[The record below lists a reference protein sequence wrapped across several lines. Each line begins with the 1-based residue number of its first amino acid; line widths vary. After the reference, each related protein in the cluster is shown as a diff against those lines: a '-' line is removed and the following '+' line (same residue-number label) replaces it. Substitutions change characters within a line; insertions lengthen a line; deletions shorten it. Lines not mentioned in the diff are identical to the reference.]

1 MNQPLTHIANPIY
14 DVVFRY
20 MMEDNRV
27 ARLFLSAVLG
37 EEVEELVF
45 SPTEYT
51 RKLGGEAG
59 ITVTRM
65 DFNARIRQ
73 ADGNSRVV
81 LVELQKAKFHHQL
94 MRFRSYLGKQYQNP
108 QNVGPGGAPLPIYP
122 IYILA
127 ESFTK
132 EAIPV
137 IRVSRDYTDA
147 ATLAPLTEKH
157 PFIEALTHDATVI
170 QAEHLQGR
178 RRTVLEKFL
187 SIFDQSAQSDAR
199 GHILALSEED
209 YPEAYRPVIRR
220 LHKALQ
226 NPNIEEEMD
235 LEDELLNEFH
245 KKDEL
250 LAAALQREEE
260 ARQRE
265 EEARQREEEARQ
277 QAEEARTA
285 KHDMILR
292 LNAMGMSLTQIAT
305 VAGMDEADVKK
316 LLNVAKG

>member
-1 MNQPLTHIANPIY
+1 MKGTLTHIANPIY

-37 EEVEELVF
+37 EEVEEVVF
-45 SPTEYT
+45 NPTEYT

-81 LVELQKAKFHHQL
+81 LVELQKAKYHHQL

-108 QNVGPGGAPLPIYP
+108 QNIGPGGSPLPIYP

-127 ESFTK
+127 ESFTEEK
-132 EAIPV
+132 IPV
-137 IRVSRDYTDA
+137 IRVSRGYTDA
-147 ATLAPLTEKH
+147 ATQTPLAEKH

-170 QAEHLQGR
+170 QAEHLKGH

-187 SIFDQSAQSDAR
+187 SIFDQSAQSDTR
-199 GHILALSEED
+199 G
-209 YPEAYRPVIRR
+209 
-220 LHKALQ
+220 
-226 NPNIEEEMD
+226 
-235 LEDELLNEFH
+235 
-245 KKDEL
+245 
-250 LAAALQREEE
+250 
-260 ARQRE
+260 
-265 EEARQREEEARQ
+265 
-277 QAEEARTA
+277 
-285 KHDMILR
+285 
-292 LNAMGMSLTQIAT
+292 
-305 VAGMDEADVKK
+305 
-316 LLNVAKG
+316 